1 MYDDFDPKSYA
12 TSVIQSQI
20 VGETLEKLT
29 YGISSLKM
37 ELNKQVT
44 SNYEDLLS
52 QVTGIEALESK

>member
-29 YGISSLKM
+29 DGISSLKM

>member
-12 TSVIQSQI
+12 TSVIQSQL

-29 YGISSLKM
+29 DGISSLKM

-44 SNYEDLLS
+44 SRTCCLKS
-52 QVTGIEALESK
+52 LE